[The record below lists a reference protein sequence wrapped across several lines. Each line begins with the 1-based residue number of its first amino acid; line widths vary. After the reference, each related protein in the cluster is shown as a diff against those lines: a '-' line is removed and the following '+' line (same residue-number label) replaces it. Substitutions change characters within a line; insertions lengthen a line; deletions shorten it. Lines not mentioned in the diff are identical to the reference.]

1 MKVNIYYGGRGLIDD
16 PAIYVI
22 DKMTEVL
29 EEIRVSVTRYNLYEQ
44 KNGLSVL
51 PNTLKEAD
59 GVIISDQFY
68 ERNSG
73 VVGERWWQTPFR
85 PSAHFKKP
93 FFPVSKWW
101 CGQG

>member
-44 KNGLSVL
+44 KNGLCRNVCLKSGRFNQHVATGCIL
-51 PNTLKEAD
+51 VEAGNNKNTLDEVLSAMPYLAD
-59 GVIISDQFY
+59 AIAQAL
-68 ERNSG
+68 E
-73 VVGERWWQTPFR
+73 
-85 PSAHFKKP
+85 K
-93 FFPVSKWW
+93 
-101 CGQG
+101 